1 MMKINVT
8 PADVRAWSMMG
19 TRGTFGVTLLNI
31 AQQNPRIVG
40 LTADLGITSG
50 MERFSIAFP
59 ERYINVGIAEQNLIG
74 VAAGI
79 ASQRQIPFATTFAN
93 FAALRAC
100 EQMRHYLGYM
110 QENVKVVGLASGFAM
125 GMFGTTHYGIE
136 DIATLRSIAN
146 LTILS
151 PADAT
156 ATALMTLAAAE
167 HDGPV
172 YLRLTG
178 GMRTPVVYRE
188 GAEMTLGKANLLREG
203 RDIALVAT
211 GSMVAPSL
219 KTAEVLGER
228 GLHCSVLDMHTIKP
242 LDTAALAGL
251 LNHKLIVSVE
261 EHSITGGLGSA
272 IAEYLAGQQNAPRLL
287 TIGIPQGYG
296 NAGDY
301 QWMLEQTGLTAP
313 HIASTI
319 LEHV

>member
-1 MMKINVT
+1 MQLNMT

-19 TRGTFGVTLLNI
+19 TRGTFGVTLLKL
-31 AQQNPRIVG
+31 AQQNPRIIG

-50 MERFSIAFP
+50 MERFSTAFP
-59 ERYINVGIAEQNLIG
+59 DRYINVGIAEQNLVG

-79 ASQRQIPFATTFAN
+79 ASQGQIPFATTFAN

-146 LTILS
+146 LMIIS

-156 ATALMTLAAAE
+156 ATAQLTLAAAE
-167 HDGPV
+167 HNGPV

-178 GMRTPVVYRE
+178 GMRAPVVYRE
-188 GAEMTLGKANLLREG
+188 AAEFILGKANLLREG
-203 RDIALVAT
+203 SDVALVAT
-211 GSMVAPSL
+211 GSMVAQSL
-219 KTAEVLGER
+219 KAAERLAER

-251 LNHKLIVSVE
+251 LGHRLIVSVE
-261 EHSITGGLGSA
+261 EHSTTGGLGSA
-272 IAEYLAGQQNAPRLL
+272 IAEYLAGQQNTPRLL

-296 NAGDY
+296 NAGEY

-313 HIASTI
+313 QIAGTI
-319 LEHV
+319 LEHVS

>member
-1 MMKINVT
+1 MKINMT
-8 PADVRAWSMMG
+8 PADIRAWSMMG
-19 TRGTFGVTLLNI
+19 TRGTFGVTLLNL
-31 AQQNPRIVG
+31 AQQNPSIIG

-50 MERFSIAFP
+50 MERFSTALP

-79 ASQRQIPFATTFAN
+79 ASQGQIPFATTFAN

-156 ATALMTLAAAE
+156 ATAQLTLIAAE
-167 HDGPV
+167 HHGPV

-188 GAEMTLGKANLLREG
+188 AADFTLGKANLLREG
-203 RDIALVAT
+203 ADIALVAT
-211 GSMVAPSL
+211 GSMVAASL
-219 KTAEVLGER
+219 KAADLLAER
-228 GLHCSVLDMHTIKP
+228 GLQCSVLDMHTLKP
-242 LDTAALAGL
+242 LDTAALAKH
-251 LNHKLIVSVE
+251 LNCKLIVSIE
-261 EHSITGGLGSA
+261 EHSIIGGLGSA
-272 IAEYLAGQQNAPRLL
+272 VAEYLASLPNTPQLL
-287 TIGIPQGYG
+287 TVGIVQGYG
-296 NAGDY
+296 NAGEY
-301 QWMLEQTGLTAP
+301 QWMLDQAGLTAP
-313 HIASTI
+313 QIAGKI
-319 LEHV
+319 LEHLA

>member
-1 MMKINVT
+1 MNLSVS
-8 PADVRAWSMMG
+8 PSDVRAWSMMG
-19 TRGTFGVTLLNI
+19 TRGTFGVTLLAL
-31 AQQNPRIVG
+31 AQQNPHIVG

-50 MERFSIAFP
+50 MERFSHTFP
-59 ERYINVGIAEQNLIG
+59 ERYLNVGIAEQNLIG

-79 ASQRQIPFATTFAN
+79 ASQGSIPFATTFAN

-100 EQMRHYLGYM
+100 EQMRHYMGYL
-110 QENVKVVGLASGFAM
+110 QGNIKVVGLASGFAM

-156 ATALMTLAAAE
+156 ATALMTLAAAQ

-178 GMRTPVVYRE
+178 GMRTPIVYRE
-188 GAEMTLGKANLLREG
+188 ACEFIPGKANKLREG

-211 GSMVAPSL
+211 GSMVSPAL
-219 KTAEVLGER
+219 KAAEILSER
-228 GLHCSVLDMHTIKP
+228 GLECSVIDMHTIKP
-242 LDTAALAGL
+242 LDVEL
-251 LNHKLIVSVE
+251 LKTLPGCRLMVSIE
-261 EHSITGGLGSA
+261 EHSTIGGLGSA
-272 IAEYLAGQQNAPRLL
+272 VAEFLATQADAPRLL
-287 TIGIPQGYG
+287 TLGIAQGYTH
-296 NAGDY
+296 AGEY
-301 QWMLEQTGLTAP
+301 SWMLEQSGLTAP
-313 HIASTI
+313 QIAGTI

>member
-1 MMKINVT
+1 MKLTLT

-19 TRGTFGVTLLNI
+19 TRGTFGVTLLNL

-50 MERFSIAFP
+50 MERFSTAFP
-59 ERYINVGIAEQNLIG
+59 ERYLNVGIAEQNLVG

-79 ASQRQIPFATTFAN
+79 ASQGQIPFATTFAN

-136 DIATLRSIAN
+136 DIATVRSIAN

-156 ATALMTLAAAE
+156 ATAQLTLAAAE

-188 GAEMTLGKANLLREG
+188 AAEFILGKANLLREG
-203 RDIALVAT
+203 HDIALVAT

-219 KTAEVLGER
+219 KVAQMLAER
-228 GLHCSVLDMHTIKP
+228 GLQCSVLDMHTIKP
-242 LDTAALAGL
+242 LDSAALAGL

-261 EHSITGGLGSA
+261 EHSTTGGLGSA
-272 IAEYLAGQQNAPRLL
+272 VAEYLAGEQNSPRLL

-296 NAGDY
+296 NAGEY
-301 QWMLEQTGLTAP
+301 SWMLEQTGLTAP
-313 HIASTI
+313 QIAGTI
-319 LEHV
+319 LEHLS